1 MRKILASLFALV
13 LLLGACT
20 DDDSSSDDEETTE
33 TTGSDASADE
43 GSAGSDG
50 DSDAS
55 DDDSDESDESDDDE
69 GGDDEVD
76 PDDQARVDAALDA
89 VAAQA
94 TADGF
99 DVTVEDAVDDEDDE
113 LQFESDECQEAD
125 RVFNDLDEEIGETAA
140 SQALD
145 GQRGDF
151 VAEDSVVEQVSLEI
165 TSTPSTDDV
174 ALGFD
179 ALDSIDVASCIEEA
193 FELSA
198 EEDGVVAENV
208 VAETTSAGRGDR
220 DIVISIQADFSS
232 QGVTFP
238 VDIVFTLI
246 AVDRDVV
253 FASALTFNSTAADD
267 TLALFDLAV
276 DELG

>member
-20 DDDSSSDDEETTE
+20 DDDSPSDDEETTE
-33 TTGSDASADE
+33 TTGSDSSGDAGGDE
-43 GSAGSDG
+43 GDG
-50 DSDAS
+50 DA
-55 DDDSDESDESDDDE
+55 DDDE
-69 GGDDEVD
+69 GSDDEGDDDEVD
-76 PDDQARVDAALDA
+76 PDDQARVDAALAA
-89 VAAQA
+89 VEAQA

-99 DVTVEDAVDDEDDE
+99 TVTLEDPDDADDDDE

-151 VAEDSVVEQVSLEI
+151 VAEDSVVEQVAVEI
-165 TSTPSTDDV
+165 SSTPSTDDV

-179 ALDSIDVASCIEEA
+179 ALESIDVAGCIVEA

-198 EEDGVVAENV
+198 AEDGVVAENV
-208 VAETTSAGRGDR
+208 TADVSTAGRGDR
-220 DIVISIQADFSS
+220 DVVISVTADFSS

-253 FASALTFNSTAADD
+253 FASALTFNSSAADD

>member
-33 TTGSDASADE
+33 TDSTDASDEGQDGGSDE
-43 GSAGSDG
+43 GSEDEG
-50 DSDAS
+50 DSD
-55 DDDSDESDESDDDE
+55 DE
-69 GGDDEVD
+69 GSEDEGSEDEVD

-99 DVTVEDAVDDEDDE
+99 NVTLEDAVDDEDDE

-125 RVFNDLDEEIGETAA
+125 RVFNDLDDEIGETAA

-145 GQRGDF
+145 AQRGDF

-165 TSTPSTDDV
+165 SSTPSTDDV

-179 ALDSIDVASCIEEA
+179 ALESIDVAGCIVEA
-193 FELSA
+193 FEVSA
-198 EEDGVVAENV
+198 EEDGVTAENV
-208 VAETTSAGRGDR
+208 TADVSTAGRGDR
-220 DIVISIQADFSS
+220 DIVISITADFSS

-246 AVDRDVV
+246 AVDRDVI
-253 FASALTFNSTAADD
+253 FASALTFNSSAADD
-267 TLALFDLAV
+267 TLGLFDLAV

>member
-20 DDDSSSDDEETTE
+20 DDDSPSDDEETTE
-33 TTGSDASADE
+33 TTGSDSSGD
-43 GSAGSDG
+43 GGSDG
-50 DSDAS
+50 S
-55 DDDSDESDESDDDE
+55 DDDSDDEGSDDE
-69 GGDDEVD
+69 GSDEGTDDEVD
-76 PDDQARVDAALDA
+76 PDDKARIDAAIEA
-89 VAAQA
+89 VEAQA
-94 TADGF
+94 SADGF
-99 DVTVEDAVDDEDDE
+99 TVTLEDPDDADDDDE

-151 VAEDSVVEQVSLEI
+151 VAEDSVVEQVTVEI
-165 TSTPSTDDV
+165 SSTPSTDDV

-179 ALDSIDVASCIEEA
+179 ALESIDVAGCIVEA

-198 EEDGVVAENV
+198 EEDGVTAENITADV
-208 VAETTSAGRGDR
+208 STAGRGDR
-220 DIVISIQADFSS
+220 DVVISVTADFSS

-253 FASALTFNSTAADD
+253 FASALTFNSTAAAD

>member
-20 DDDSSSDDEETTE
+20 DDDSPSDDEETTE
-33 TTGSDASADE
+33 TTGSDSSGDGGSDDE
-43 GSAGSDG
+43 GSDG
-50 DSDAS
+50 DT
-55 DDDSDESDESDDDE
+55 DEGSDDE
-69 GGDDEVD
+69 GSDGEGSDDEVD
-76 PDDQARVDAALDA
+76 PDDQARIDAAIEA
-89 VAAQA
+89 VEAQA
-94 TADGF
+94 SADGF
-99 DVTVEDAVDDEDDE
+99 TVTLEDPDDADDDDE

-151 VAEDSVVEQVSLEI
+151 VAEDSVVEQVTVEI
-165 TSTPSTDDV
+165 SSTPSTDDV

-179 ALDSIDVASCIEEA
+179 ALESIDVAGCIVEA

-198 EEDGVVAENV
+198 EEDGVTAENITADV
-208 VAETTSAGRGDR
+208 STAGRGDR
-220 DIVISIQADFSS
+220 DVVISVTADFSS

-253 FASALTFNSTAADD
+253 FASALTFNSTAAAD

>member
-1 MRKILASLFALV
+1 MRKILTALFAIA

-20 DDDSSSDDEETTE
+20 DESSTSAGDDESTE
-33 TTGSDASADE
+33 DTGTDEGANEDSGEEDGDGGEEGEDSDEDGSD
-43 GSAGSDG
+43 
-50 DSDAS
+50 DAS
-55 DDDSDESDESDDDE
+55 DA
-69 GGDDEVD
+69 
-76 PDDQARVDAALDA
+76 DDQARVDAALTA
-89 VAAQA
+89 VEAQA
-94 TADGF
+94 KADGF
-99 DVTVEDAVDDEDDE
+99 TVTLEDPSDDDEDDDLE
-113 LQFESDECQEAD
+113 FESEECQEAD
-125 RVFNDLDEEIGETAA
+125 RIFNDLEDEIGETAA

-151 VAEDSVVEQVSLEI
+151 TSEDSMVEQVSLEI

-179 ALDSIDVASCIEEA
+179 ALESIDVSTCIAEA
-193 FELSA
+193 FEAASA
-198 EEDGVVAENV
+198 EDGVTAENV
-208 VAETTSAGRGDR
+208 EASTSSAGRGDR
-220 DIVISIQADFSS
+220 DIVISVQADFSS
-232 QGVTFP
+232 QGVSFP

-253 FASALTFNSTAADD
+253 FASALTFNGAAADD